1 MKKIG
6 LFPKIIIGIILGIL
20 VGLYLPA
27 AIVRI
32 FVTISSIFSLF
43 LNFIIPLMIVAFI
56 GYGIASLTEGASK
69 LIGVTVLI
77 AYASTLLA
85 GKYSFFNGFKF
96 IPDSFEYYSIRS
108 RKN

>member
-27 AIVRI
+27 PIVRI

-56 GYGIASLTEGASK
+56 GY
-69 LIGVTVLI
+69 V
-77 AYASTLLA
+77 
-85 GKYSFFNGFKF
+85 
-96 IPDSFEYYSIRS
+96 
-108 RKN
+108 

>member
-27 AIVRI
+27 PIVRI

-43 LNFIIPLMIVAFI
+43 LNFIIFFTFI
-56 GYGIASLTEGASK
+56 LYLKI
-69 LIGVTVLI
+69 
-77 AYASTLLA
+77 
-85 GKYSFFNGFKF
+85 
-96 IPDSFEYYSIRS
+96 
-108 RKN
+108 

>member
-27 AIVRI
+27 PIVRI

-69 LIGVTVLI
+69 LIGITVLI

-85 GKYSFFNGFKF
+85 G
-96 IPDSFEYYSIRS
+96 SIAFLTAS
-108 RKN
+108 NLFPILLIF